1 MLTQNSFLKILK
13 QFRSTCGTLA
23 SRVREGLFSY
33 FGESNLTRITTSDT
47 PSEIAK
53 WKNSTEVAQ
62 CYKKL
67 FDNRNNVL
75 AKILEK
81 VFGKN
86 LPPDVHSAYAIA
98 ICTTILNPKGEGI
111 QLSEELMKKK
121 FDCYLVS
128 FIIFGYMTFY
138 LLFINIIYLSIRKK
152 SKIEKQFNPMMA
164 RIANNFFFFNF
175 W

>member
-13 QFRSTCGTLA
+13 QFRSTRGTLA

-33 FGESNLTRITTSDT
+33 FGKSNLSRITTSDT

-53 WKNSTEVAQ
+53 WKKSAEVAQ

-81 VFGKN
+81 VFGKTF
-86 LPPDVHSAYAIA
+86 LQMRIRRM
-98 ICTTILNPKGEGI
+98 
-111 QLSEELMKKK
+111 LSP
-121 FDCYLVS
+121 F
-128 FIIFGYMTFY
+128 
-138 LLFINIIYLSIRKK
+138 
-152 SKIEKQFNPMMA
+152 A
-164 RIANNFFFFNF
+164 RQY
-175 W
+175 